1 VFITVNK
8 CNIALR
14 LFASGNGCLTKV
26 WDELIQPNCSLFPRR
41 FSEVLVQAAD
51 PLAAIS
57 KIELLASQKLLDKFK
72 ICFMTKRIFQI
83 GLMIVLPIILLLS
96 ILAPSATAFSEEQR
110 LLSEVWRIVD
120 RAYVDDTFNHQNW
133 WLVRQKALQQ
143 PLTDREQTYA
153 AIQKMLTTLDD
164 PFTRFMRPDQYRS
177 LQTNTSGELTGVGLQ
192 ITQDG
197 PSGELRVIAPIEG
210 SPAEQAGIKPRD
222 RILKINGV
230 PTSKLTLDEA
240 AERMRGP
247 IGSPVTL
254 TIAQENEDLAQARD
268 VQVVRNRI
276 SLNPVYAEIRP
287 QPEGN
292 PIGYIRLSQFNAN
305 ATIEVASAIKR
316 MEAEN
321 VDAYILDLRS
331 NPGGLLQ
338 AGIEVARLWLDEGTI
353 VYTVNRNG
361 IQDSFSAS
369 GKALTHDPLIVLVN
383 QGTASA
389 SEILAG
395 ALKDNGRAKLVGER
409 TFGKGL
415 IQSLFSLSDG
425 SGLAVTIAKY
435 ETPNHNDIN
444 RSGISPDV
452 LVPLEPPIT
461 REQVATDADRQY
473 QAAIEL
479 LGQSSVVAG
488 AN

>member
-1 VFITVNK
+1 
-8 CNIALR
+8 
-14 LFASGNGCLTKV
+14 
-26 WDELIQPNCSLFPRR
+26 
-41 FSEVLVQAAD
+41 
-51 PLAAIS
+51 
-57 KIELLASQKLLDKFK
+57 
-72 ICFMTKRIFQI
+72 MTKRIFKI
-83 GLMIVLPIILLLS
+83 GLMLVLPIVLFLS
-96 ILAPSATAFSEEQR
+96 FVPTATAFTEEQQ

-133 WLVRQKALQQ
+133 WLVRQRALQQ
-143 PLTDREQTYA
+143 PLLNREQAYN
-153 AIQKMLTTLDD
+153 AIQKMLATLDD

-230 PTSKLTLDEA
+230 LTTQLTLDEA

-254 TIAQENEDLAQARD
+254 TVAQEGEDLTRAHD
-268 VQVVRNRI
+268 VQIVRNRI
-276 SLNPVYAEIRP
+276 SLNPVYAELRP
-287 QPEGN
+287 QVDGKRV
-292 PIGYIRLSQFNAN
+292 GYIRLSQFNAN
-305 ATIEVASAIKR
+305 AAAEVGSAIKR
-316 MEAEN
+316 LEAEQA
-321 VDAYILDLRS
+321 DAYILDLRS

-338 AGIEVARLWLDEGTI
+338 AGIEVARLWLDQGTI

-361 IQDSFSAS
+361 IQDSFAAI
-369 GKALTHDPLIVLVN
+369 GPALTTDPLVVLVN

-395 ALKDNGRAKLVGER
+395 ALQDNGRAQLVGER

-415 IQSLFSLSDG
+415 IQSLFNLSDG

-435 ETPNHNDIN
+435 ETPDHHDIN
-444 RSGISPDV
+444 RLGIQPDV
-452 LVPLEPPIT
+452 NVALEPTLT
-461 REQVATDADRQY
+461 REQIGTDADQQY
-473 QAAIEL
+473 QAALDLVTHE
-479 LGQSSVVAG
+479 SVVAAG
-488 AN
+488 AT